1 MSLAANEIIKE
12 RKQKHNGNIDIQN
25 KYLQKERRKTE
36 KKRILSSKNM
46 KSFVSERTNCMKDNN
61 MTCSAILRCS

>member
-36 KKRILSSKNM
+36 KKKN
-46 KSFVSERTNCMKDNN
+46 FVLKKYEEFCFRTNELHERQQHDV
-61 MTCSAILRCS
+61 